1 MKINRLEY
9 CQYLLSSQINYT
21 ITNFSEHVENISHD
35 AIRRYLKADK
45 LTPRL
50 IWEHTKGEVIQSK
63 NGYILFDDTVLDKR
77 HSDAIEEVR
86 AQYSGNAGG
95 VIKGIGVVTCVY
107 VNPEINK
114 FWIIDYRIFN
124 PDKDGYSKLQHVS
137 EMLRNAHYSKKLK
150 FWCVLM
156 DTWYATKDIMVQI
169 YKIGKTFYCPL
180 KKNRL
185 IANSGEKE
193 FYKVSELEY
202 KSDEL
207 QKGKLIKIN
216 KFPDEFEVKLFAV
229 AVSTNRTDYVVTND
243 LTQNS
248 IDDVQNV
255 YSVRWKIEEFH
266 RELKQ
271 LTGVEKCQ
279 CRIGRIQRNHI
290 ACAMMVWTYLKK
302 VANAV
307 GKTIYSV
314 KKGLLRSYLV
324 NELKSP
330 AVVFA

>member
-1 MKINRLEY
+1 MQINRLKY

-21 ITNFSEHVENISHD
+21 ITNFSEHTENVSHD
-35 AIRRYLKADK
+35 RIRRYLKNDK
-45 LTPRL
+45 VTPRV
-50 IWEHTKGEVIQSK
+50 IWEHNKAEVVQSN

-77 HSDAIEEVR
+77 HSNAIEEVR
-86 AQYSGNAGG
+86 MQYSGNAGR

-114 FWIIDYRIFN
+114 FWIIDYRIFS
-124 PDKDGYSKLQHVS
+124 PGKDGYSKLQHVS
-137 EMLRNAHYSKKLK
+137 EMLRNAYHSKKLK
-150 FWCVLM
+150 FRYVLM
-156 DTWYATKDIMVQI
+156 DTWYATKNLMVQI
-169 YKIGKTFYCPL
+169 DEIGKIFYCPL
-180 KKNRL
+180 KKNRF
-185 IANSGEKE
+185 IANSGESE
-193 FYKVSELEY
+193 FYKVSEKKYE
-202 KSDEL
+202 SDEL
-207 QKGKLIKIN
+207 QKGKLIAIN
-216 KFPDEFEVKLFAV
+216 KFPDKLEVKLFSV

-255 YSVRWKIEEFH
+255 YVVRWKIEEFH

-279 CRIGRIQRNHI
+279 CRIARMQRNHI
-290 ACAMMVWTYLKK
+290 ACAIMVWTCLKR
-302 VANAV
+302 VANTL

-324 NELKSP
+324 NELESP